1 MSVGEVTN
9 KGSRRKML
17 KRMFRGVER
26 DLLLVILD
34 GL

>member
-1 MSVGEVTN
+1 MSVGEATN
-9 KGSRRKML
+9 KGNRRKML